1 MCGQFVGEMMCMLVH
16 HAVVWWRARNVWQG
30 QCDHDPA
37 PMPFKPL
44 VFLPPA
50 LCDVTATSIMYIGL
64 TLTNAASYQM
74 LRGAVIIFTG
84 FLSRVML
91 NERITYLSLSDS

>member
-1 MCGQFVGEMMCMLVH
+1 MFVGEMMCMVAH
-16 HAVVWWRARNVWQG
+16 HAVVWWRARKARQG
-30 QCDHDPA
+30 QRDPA
-37 PMPFKPL
+37 PAPTPFNPL

-91 NERITYLSLSDS
+91 KERITYLSLSDS